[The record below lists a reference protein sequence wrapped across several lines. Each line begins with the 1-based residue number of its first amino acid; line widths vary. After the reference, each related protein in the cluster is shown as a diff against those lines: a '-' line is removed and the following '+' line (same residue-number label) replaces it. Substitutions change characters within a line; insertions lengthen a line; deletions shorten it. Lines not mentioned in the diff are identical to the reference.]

1 MVNIGYFTL
10 IEVRRNLGEKEKM
23 QFLDGQRC
31 HLRMAKIQP
40 RGQKTARRAAKRP
53 PAGKLKLSRLTSG
66 YGGLMIPLGRIRLT
80 PKNSLYGC
88 SVKKRRFSGQKWAL
102 AAAPMPP
109 VQQVQHKNLAIMVS
123 GHDGDQKFG

>member
-40 RGQKTARRAAKRP
+40 RGQKTARRAAKQP
-53 PAGKLKLSRLTSG
+53 PAGKLKLSRVTSG
-66 YGGLMIPLGRIRLT
+66 YGGLKIPLGRIRLT
-80 PKNSLYGC
+80 PKNGGYMG
-88 SVKKRRFSGQKWAL
+88 VA
-102 AAAPMPP
+102 
-109 VQQVQHKNLAIMVS
+109 
-123 GHDGDQKFG
+123 

>member
-53 PAGKLKLSRLTSG
+53 PAGKLKLSRVTLG
-66 YGGLMIPLGRIRLT
+66 YGELKIPLGRIRLT
-80 PKNSLYGC
+80 PKNGGYMG
-88 SVKKRRFSGQKWAL
+88 VA
-102 AAAPMPP
+102 
-109 VQQVQHKNLAIMVS
+109 
-123 GHDGDQKFG
+123 

>member
-40 RGQKTARRAAKRP
+40 RGQKTARRAAKQP
-53 PAGKLKLSRLTSG
+53 PAGKLKLSRLTLG
-66 YGGLMIPLGRIRLT
+66 YGGLKIPLGWIRLT
-80 PKNSLYGC
+80 SKNGGYMG
-88 SVKKRRFSGQKWAL
+88 VA
-102 AAAPMPP
+102 
-109 VQQVQHKNLAIMVS
+109 
-123 GHDGDQKFG
+123 

>member
-53 PAGKLKLSRLTSG
+53 PTGKLKLSRVTSG
-66 YGGLMIPLGRIRLT
+66 YGGLKIPLGRIRLI
-80 PKNSLYGC
+80 PKNGGYMG
-88 SVKKRRFSGQKWAL
+88 VA
-102 AAAPMPP
+102 
-109 VQQVQHKNLAIMVS
+109 
-123 GHDGDQKFG
+123 

>member
-23 QFLDGQRC
+23 QFLDGKRC

-53 PAGKLKLSRLTSG
+53 PAGKLKLSRVTSG
-66 YGGLMIPLGRIRLT
+66 YGGLKIPLGRIRLT
-80 PKNSLYGC
+80 PKNGGYMGENGDFRAGGHWEKLRS
-88 SVKKRRFSGQKWAL
+88 SETKRATTDRLVPKRPQFRWLRSRT
-102 AAAPMPP
+102 
-109 VQQVQHKNLAIMVS
+109 
-123 GHDGDQKFG
+123 F

>member
-53 PAGKLKLSRLTSG
+53 PAGKLKLSRLTLG
-66 YGGLMIPLGRIRLT
+66 EGGLKIPSGWIRLT
-80 PKNSLYGC
+80 PKNGGYMG
-88 SVKKRRFSGQKWAL
+88 VA
-102 AAAPMPP
+102 
-109 VQQVQHKNLAIMVS
+109 
-123 GHDGDQKFG
+123 

>member
-53 PAGKLKLSRLTSG
+53 PAGKLKLSRLTFG
-66 YGGLMIPLGRIRLT
+66 YGGLKIPLGRIRLT
-80 PKNSLYGC
+80 PKNGGYMG
-88 SVKKRRFSGQKWAL
+88 VA
-102 AAAPMPP
+102 
-109 VQQVQHKNLAIMVS
+109 
-123 GHDGDQKFG
+123 

>member
-53 PAGKLKLSRLTSG
+53 PAGKLKLSRVTSR
-66 YGGLMIPLGRIRLT
+66 YIPLGRIRMT
-80 PKNSLYGC
+80 PKNRGYMG
-88 SVKKRRFSGQKWAL
+88 VA
-102 AAAPMPP
+102 
-109 VQQVQHKNLAIMVS
+109 
-123 GHDGDQKFG
+123 

>member
-53 PAGKLKLSRLTSG
+53 PAGKLKLSRVT
-66 YGGLMIPLGRIRLT
+66 
-80 PKNSLYGC
+80 
-88 SVKKRRFSGQKWAL
+88 
-102 AAAPMPP
+102 
-109 VQQVQHKNLAIMVS
+109 
-123 GHDGDQKFG
+123 